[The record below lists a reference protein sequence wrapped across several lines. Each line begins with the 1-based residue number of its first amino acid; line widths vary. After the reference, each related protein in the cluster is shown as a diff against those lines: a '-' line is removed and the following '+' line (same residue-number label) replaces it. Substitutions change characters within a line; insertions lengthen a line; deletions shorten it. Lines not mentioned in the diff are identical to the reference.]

1 MYIVDNMS
9 SSIVSSNLKILSIS
23 LMIVEFE
30 TSGFQIP
37 IQTNSIKYPVY
48 SSLVDS
54 LAKER
59 YAKTVPPLSS
69 HFLFIWVPMATMQ
82 NIRIKKFK

>member
-1 MYIVDNMS
+1 MYTVDNMS

-59 YAKTVPPLSS
+59 YAKTVPPL
-69 HFLFIWVPMATMQ
+69 FIAFF
-82 NIRIKKFK
+82 IRMGSYGHHTKYQDKEI

>member
-30 TSGFQIP
+30 TSGFQNP
-37 IQTNSIKYPVY
+37 IQTNA
-48 SSLVDS
+48 SL
-54 LAKER
+54 KIF
-59 YAKTVPPLSS
+59 LSVRANS
-69 HFLFIWVPMATMQ
+69 NVLYKIPCIQLPGRLFSQREVCKNCPTT
-82 NIRIKKFK
+82 FHCLF